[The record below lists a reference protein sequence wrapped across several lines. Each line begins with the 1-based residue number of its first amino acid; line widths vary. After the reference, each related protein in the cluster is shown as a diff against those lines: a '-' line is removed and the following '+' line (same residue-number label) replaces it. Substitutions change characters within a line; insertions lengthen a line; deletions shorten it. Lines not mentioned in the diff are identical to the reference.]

1 MVESHLDV
9 GGAVTFWSLGFAE
22 RAIRSGRDAIEEA
35 RGVNRPVSLCIAL
48 AAPSSILLV
57 KMGDLER
64 AERCIDELIDHA
76 GKHSLI
82 PYYAFGLCSKGS
94 LMAVRGDNA
103 SGERWLRSGL
113 ERTREVAYYLFY
125 AFFLGELAEVL
136 ASAGR
141 SDEGLAEVDAAFHY
155 AEESESLWCM
165 PEVLRIKGEILAKR
179 DPTDP
184 AAIEDHFARSLDWA
198 RRQQALAWELRTAMS
213 LARLRQRQHR
223 VAEARELLGSVYGRF
238 TEGFATADL
247 REARS
252 LLEQPG

>member
-1 MVESHLDV
+1 M
-9 GGAVTFWSLGFAE
+9 
-22 RAIRSGRDAIEEA
+22 
-35 RGVNRPVSLCIAL
+35 
-48 AAPSSILLV
+48 

-141 SDEGLAEVDAAFHY
+141 SDEGLAEVDAALRY
-155 AEESESLWCM
+155 AEESQSLWCM

-179 DPTDP
+179 EMHKTILDVAPKKGKKMVAGYHSHVLSDEPEDTDVLHVLQQDPPLSEMVATQ
-184 AAIEDHFARSLDWA
+184 HFLY
-198 RRQQALAWELRTAMS
+198 E
-213 LARLRQRQHR
+213 
-223 VAEARELLGSVYGRF
+223 VASDGTIRIKK
-238 TEGFATADL
+238 
-247 REARS
+247 
-252 LLEQPG
+252 QKK